1 MTTTLLPLIHIL
13 PISMTIDRNPQ
24 SAARES
30 RVFLK
35 TGVICFP
42 VRGDNLPQF
51 ASDFS
56 KIMTFAFL
64 SQLTTG
70 HSWEDPV
77 HSDNQVSIPTDNLLV
92 EIWEWNADVE

>member
-13 PISMTIDRNPQ
+13 PISLTIDRNPQ
-24 SAARES
+24 PAARES
-30 RVFLK
+30 RIFLM
-35 TGVICFP
+35 TGVIRFP

-56 KIMTFAFL
+56 RKSVFL

-77 HSDNQVSIPTDNLLV
+77 HLENQVSIPTDNPLV